1 MKRIL
6 LSIMMLLALLL
17 PHSPALAEDVLCLT
31 PSDYASA
38 DVEDA
43 QYRAAHLTM
52 TTSYVC
58 FTGDLAEEG
67 NVSLTITREDTQE
80 TVYARDYGSVLGS
93 FRTEDIYLRLD
104 SAKQTYRVQLFCG
117 NDVYSFPIDRV
128 MPRLVDNAACSVGY
142 PLAELNGKDMWQS
155 ATLLDVAA
163 MEGTSCTYDLI
174 ASKRYL
180 LGTVTFT
187 VSNNA
192 ISTHVDL
199 LPEAEA
205 EITSATVYVAST
217 ALEAETLGRKR
228 CTAASGDLD
237 EFTPC
242 STNLAAVYVKLKV
255 SFQPAA
261 LSAPAPL
268 ADDTQSLLWQRMK
281 EETLSE
287 ANG

>member
-1 MKRIL
+1 MC
-6 LSIMMLLALLL
+6 SVLA
-17 PHSPALAEDVLCLT
+17 

-67 NVSLTITREDTQE
+67 NVSLTIAREDTQE
-80 TVYARDYGSVLGS
+80 TVYARDYGSVLGP

-104 SAKQTYRVQLFCG
+104 IQREADLSRAAFRRQWRPQLSHPPCDAPLGGQRCLF
-117 NDVYSFPIDRV
+117 R
-128 MPRLVDNAACSVGY
+128 RLSPSPSGTARACR
-142 PLAELNGKDMWQS
+142 QS

-174 ASKRYL
+174 ASNRYL

-192 ISTHVDL
+192 ISTRRRPFTRGGSRDHQRHRL
-199 LPEAEA
+199 R
-205 EITSATVYVAST
+205 S
-217 ALEAETLGRKR
+217 
-228 CTAASGDLD
+228 LD
-237 EFTPC
+237 R
-242 STNLAAVYVKLKV
+242 A
-255 SFQPAA
+255 
-261 LSAPAPL
+261 
-268 ADDTQSLLWQRMK
+268 
-281 EETLSE
+281 
-287 ANG
+287 